1 MMENPTPMASESDV
15 IAPKTNN
22 SWVWGIFNWTAK
34 SPIMLRSAEKRIF
47 SYLKR
52 AYKGWFVDIGPVV
65 GEADKIWTVS
75 LNQDSKKT
83 PLVLL
88 HGFGAGVGLWI
99 LNLDA
104 LAENRPV
111 YAIDIL
117 GFGRSSRPKF
127 SCDAA
132 KAESQLVA
140 SIEEWRREMNLKE
153 MILLGHSMGGF
164 LAASYAISHPERV
177 KHLVLADPWGFP
189 DKPADYGTKY
199 NIPVWVRVLAF
210 AMQPLNPLWAVR
222 AAGPFGQWVVSRAR
236 PDIIRKY
243 TTVVKEEELIP
254 QYIHQCNAQTPAGE
268 SAFHTMMSGFGW
280 AKNPMIHRMKDLD
293 TDVPITMLYGSR
305 SWVDRAS
312 GDSIKLC
319 RTDSYVNIQVINGAG
334 HHIYADRP
342 EVFHRYVND
351 ACAFCDNQ
359 QRASNESIENALSCE
374 VTTTTEEI
382 TEIATDAVEKDAPK

>member
-1 MMENPTPMASESDV
+1 MASECDV
-15 IAPKTNN
+15 VAPKSNN
-22 SWVWGIFNWTAK
+22 SWVWGIFNWTTK
-34 SPIMLRSAEKRIF
+34 SPIMLRNAEKRIF
-47 SYLKR
+47 SYLKN
-52 AYKGWFVDIGPVV
+52 AYRGWFVDIGPVV
-65 GEADKIWTVS
+65 GEADKIWTIS
-75 LNQDSKKT
+75 LNSDSPKT

-99 LNLDA
+99 LNLDSF
-104 LAENRPV
+104 AENRPV

-127 SCDAA
+127 ACDAM
-132 KAESQLVA
+132 KAEGQLVA
-140 SIEEWRREMNLKE
+140 SIEEWRREMKLNE

-164 LAASYAISHPERV
+164 LAASYAISHPDRV
-177 KHLVLADPWGFP
+177 KHLILADPWGFP
-189 DKPADYGTKY
+189 DKPADYGSKY

-222 AAGPFGQWVVSRAR
+222 AAGPFGQWVVSKAR

-268 SAFHTMMSGFGW
+268 SAFHSMMSGFGW
-280 AKNPMIHRMKDLD
+280 AKHPMIHRMKDLD
-293 TDVPITMLYGSR
+293 KDVPITMMYGSR

-312 GDSIKLC
+312 GDSIKLS
-319 RTDSYVNIQVINGAG
+319 RIHSYVNIQVINGAG

-342 EVFHRYVND
+342 EVFNRYVND
-351 ACAFCDNQ
+351 VCALSDGQ
-359 QRASNESIENALSCE
+359 KASGESIDNSTCE
-374 VTTTTEEI
+374 VTTTTTEEI
-382 TEIATDAVEKDAPK
+382 ATIATDAAAEKDAPVIETK